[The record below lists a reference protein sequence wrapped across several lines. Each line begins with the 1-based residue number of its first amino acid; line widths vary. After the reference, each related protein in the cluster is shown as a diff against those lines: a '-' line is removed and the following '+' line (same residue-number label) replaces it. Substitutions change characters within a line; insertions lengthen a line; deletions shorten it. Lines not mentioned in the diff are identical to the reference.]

1 MVAVRPT
8 CRADTGLP
16 ALFDSFGEIT
26 REWTIDD
33 VIADGDRV
41 AVRATNRCVQD
52 SFFGIP
58 RPASS
63 WSSRRPS
70 SSRPGTASSSGPA
83 HAADLRGCCR
93 RPP

>member
-1 MVAVRPT
+1 MPRGHA
-8 CRADTGLP
+8 GLR

-26 REWTIDD
+26 QERTIDD

-58 RPASS
+58 AAGFEQVFTATFIFETRDGLVVRTCATRPTCS
-63 WSSRRPS
+63 
-70 SSRPGTASSSGPA
+70 
-83 HAADLRGCCR
+83 GCCR